1 MAKLAALLTPSAID
15 SEYVCISTTDAAR
28 EAVANLSVLE
38 AQAMVTMDDDRYE
51 SIYIYIY

>member
-1 MAKLAALLTPSAID
+1 MAKLASLLTPSATD

-38 AQAMVTMDDDRYE
+38 AQAMVTKDEERYLE
-51 SIYIYIY
+51 I